1 MVLSHGTGVRFPV
14 PLPFQLTQRGSV
26 LSGFRK
32 VAQERASRAVDDDAT
47 ARRVDLPGLRDR
59 RNRPTFD
66 QHVPMLVHV
75 DPVEQRHV
83 TKERLLGLVSLT
95 RDRGEVRRAAR
106 GETDGDD
113 DGAAAMRVGDDEIVA
128 AWSDRLANRRRGAY
142 QTARQLAAW
151 RRLRPVWTP
160 RTAADWLTV
169 QASVKVWEELVVD
182 LGYSPRRFVAIMTRA
197 ATEALLTPRP

>member
-1 MVLSHGTGVRFPV
+1 MSRSEDTRTRILEATQTALAAPAHMVSVKRVAELAGVSRQALYLHF
-14 PLPFQLTQRGSV
+14 
-26 LSGFRK
+26 
-32 VAQERASRAVDDDAT
+32 ASRADLLIAAARHIDESLDLEAHT
-47 ARRVDLPGLRDR
+47 APLR
-59 RNRPTFD
+59 
-66 QHVPMLVHV
+66 QAQSAEEL
-75 DPVEQRHV
+75 
-83 TKERLLGLVSLT
+83 
-95 RDRGEVRRAAR
+95 VRRYAEFLSRYNPLIYPVVRAA
-106 GETDGDD
+106 D
-113 DGAAAMRVGDDEIVA
+113 AMRVGDDEIAA

-142 QTARQLAAW
+142 QTARRLATW